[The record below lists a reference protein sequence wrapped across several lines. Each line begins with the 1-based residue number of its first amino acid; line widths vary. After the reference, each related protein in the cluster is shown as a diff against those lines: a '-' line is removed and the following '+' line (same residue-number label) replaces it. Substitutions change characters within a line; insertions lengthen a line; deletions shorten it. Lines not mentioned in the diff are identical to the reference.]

1 MPSII
6 YDNTT
11 INYSWSVTTKKYTVW
26 HDTGVKGQTAAGN
39 ANYFRSVDRQS
50 SANYFI
56 DKNEIVEVVDPN
68 LVAWHCGDGFGKYGI
83 TNSNSI
89 GIELCPEADGTIHPQ
104 TIANAIWLGKKLMK
118 DFGILPDNNVRHYD
132 ASRKNCPQYLNTDGK
147 WTLWYAFKEQLLAT
161 DAIAEPV
168 AATSGNLVYVD
179 YNATIMRGGYS
190 VDSKPWG
197 EPGFETWSHSDD
209 WLFKTIHFR
218 EETADGAYANGDY
231 FGWVDKKALG
241 PERKS
246 VNYKATVIKSGV
258 SVDSL
263 PWGEGGHQLGL
274 TNNHLHKTITV
285 RLESLDG
292 QHMYMVNDQKEIG
305 WVHKNALGTPRR
317 EVNYKATVV
326 AGGYSVDTKPW
337 GESGFQRLGLTDN
350 HIGKGVT
357 VLMESTSGEYAYIAT
372 AEKELGWV
380 DKKALKKL

>member
-1 MPSII
+1 MPTII
-6 YDNTT
+6 QNHTT
-11 INYSWSVTTKKYTVW
+11 VNYSAQNGAKKYIVW

-39 ANYFRSVDRQS
+39 ANYFKSVDRQS
-50 SANYFI
+50 SAHYFV
-56 DKNEIVEVVDPN
+56 DKTSIYEVVAPN
-68 LVAWHCGDGFGKYGI
+68 LTAWHCGDGAGKYGI
-83 TNSNSI
+83 TNTNSI
-89 GIELCPEADGTIHPQ
+89 GTELCPEADGTIHPQ

-118 DFGILPDNNVRHYD
+118 DFGILPENNVRHYD

-147 WTLWYAFKEQLLAT
+147 WTLWYAFKAQL
-161 DAIAEPV
+161 IAEDVAPV
-168 AATSGNLVYVD
+168 ATSGNLVYVD
-179 YNATIMRGGYS
+179 YNATIMKGGYS

-246 VNYKATVIKSGV
+246 VNYKATVIKSKV

-274 TNNHLHKTITV
+274 TNNHLHKTVTI

-292 QHMYMVNDQKEIG
+292 QHMYMVTDQKEIG

-337 GESGFQRLGLTDN
+337 GKSGFQRLGLTDN
-350 HIGKGVT
+350 HVGKEVT
-357 VLMESTSGEYAYIAT
+357 ALMESTSGEYAYIVT
-372 AEKELGWV
+372 TEKELGWV

>member
-1 MPSII
+1 MPSITI
-6 YDNTT
+6 DHTT
-11 INYSWSVTTKKYTVW
+11 INFSNKRITPKYIVW
-26 HDTGVKGQTAAGN
+26 HDTGVRDQSDEGN
-39 ANYFRSVDRQS
+39 ASYFRSVYREA

-56 DKNEIVEVVDPN
+56 DENSITEVVAPGYA
-68 LVAWHCGDGFGKYGI
+68 AWHVGDGAGRYGI
-83 TNSNSI
+83 TNQNSI
-89 GIELCPEADGTIHPQ
+89 GIELCPEADGSFKPE
-104 TIANAIWLGKKLMK
+104 TIANAVWLGKKLMK
-118 DFGILPDNNVRHYD
+118 DFGILPENNVRHYD

-147 WTLWYAFKEQLLAT
+147 WTLWYAFKAQLLAEYV
-161 DAIAEPV
+161 APV
-168 AATSGNLVYVD
+168 ATTENLVYVD
-179 YNATIMRGGYS
+179 YNATIMHGGYS

-317 EVNYKATVV
+317 EVNYKATV
-326 AGGYSVDTKPW
+326 ATGGYSVDTKPW

-350 HIGKGVT
+350 HIGKEVS
-357 VLMESTSGEYAYIAT
+357 VLMESTNGEYAYIAT

-380 DKKALKKL
+380 DKKALKKM

>member
-1 MPSII
+1 MPAITK
-6 YDNTT
+6 NHTT
-11 INYSWSVTTKKYTVW
+11 VNYSAQNGAKKYIVW

-39 ANYFRSVDRQS
+39 ANYFKSVDRQA
-50 SANYFI
+50 SAHYFV
-56 DKNEIVEVVDPN
+56 DKTSIYEVVAPN
-68 LVAWHCGDGFGKYGI
+68 LVAWHCGDGNGAYGI
-83 TNSNSI
+83 TNANSI
-89 GIELCPEADGTIHPQ
+89 GIELCPDADGSIHAQ
-104 TIANAIWLGKKLMK
+104 TLANALWLGKKLMS
-118 DFGILPDNNVRHYD
+118 DWGISYDNNVRHYD

-147 WTLWYAFKEQLLAT
+147 WTKWYAFKAQLLAE
-161 DAIAEPV
+161 DVAPV
-168 AATSGNLVYVD
+168 ATTGNLVYVD
-179 YNATIMRGGYS
+179 YNATIMHGGYS

-197 EPGFETWSHSDD
+197 EPGFETWSQSDD
-209 WLFKTIHFR
+209 WLFKTVHFR

-292 QHMYMVNDQKEIG
+292 QHMYMVNSQKEIG

-317 EVNYKATVV
+317 EVNYKATV
-326 AGGYSVDTKPW
+326 ATGGYSVDTKPW

-350 HIGKGVT
+350 HIGKEVS
-357 VLMESTSGEYAYIAT
+357 VLMESTSGEYAYVAT

-380 DKKALKKL
+380 DKKAIKKM

>member
-1 MPSII
+1 MGIT
-6 YDNTT
+6 YDHTT
-11 INYSWSVTTKKYTVW
+11 INYSGFVTTKKYTVW

-39 ANYFRSVDRQS
+39 ASYFRSVDRKS

-118 DFGILPDNNVRHYD
+118 DFGILPENNVRHYD

-147 WTLWYAFKEQLLAT
+147 WTLWYAFKAQLLAE
-161 DAIAEPV
+161 DVAPV
-168 AATSGNLVYVD
+168 ATSGNLVYVD

-197 EPGFETWSHSDD
+197 EPGFETWSQSDD

-317 EVNYKATVV
+317 EVNYKATV
-326 AGGYSVDTKPW
+326 ATGGYSVDTKPW

-350 HIGKGVT
+350 HIGKEVR

-372 AEKELGWV
+372 TEKELGWV
-380 DKKALKKL
+380 DKKALKKM

>member
-1 MPSII
+1 MDI
-6 YDNTT
+6 T
-11 INYSWSVTTKKYTVW
+11 INHTTTNFSNQRTSKKYIVW
-26 HDTGVKGQTAAGN
+26 HDTGVRDQSDEGN
-39 ANYFRSVDRQS
+39 AAYFKTVYREA
-50 SANYFI
+50 SAHYFI
-56 DKNEIVEVVDPN
+56 DEDSITEVVDPN
-68 LVAWHCGDGFGKYGI
+68 YVAWHCGDGNGLYGI
-83 TNSNSI
+83 TNQNSI
-89 GIELCPEADGTIHPQ
+89 GIELCVEANGLFKPE
-104 TIANAIWLGKKLMK
+104 TIANAVWLGKKLMK
-118 DFGILPDNNVRHYD
+118 DFGISADNNVRHYD
-132 ASRKNCPQYLNTDGK
+132 ASRKNCPQFLNTDGK
-147 WTLWYAFKEQLLAT
+147 WTKWYAFKAQL
-161 DAIAEPV
+161 IAEDVAPV
-168 AATSGNLVYVD
+168 ATSGNLVYVD
-179 YNATIMRGGYS
+179 YDATIMRGGYS

-246 VNYKATVIKSGV
+246 VNYKATVLKSGV

-274 TNNHLHKTITV
+274 TNNHLHKTVTI

-350 HIGKGVT
+350 HIGKEVS
-357 VLMESTSGEYAYIAT
+357 VLMDSTSGEYAYIAT
-372 AEKELGWV
+372 TEKELGWV

>member
-1 MPSII
+1 MPSITI
-6 YDNTT
+6 DHTT
-11 INYSWSVTTKKYTVW
+11 INFSNKKITPKYIVW
-26 HDTGVKGQTAAGN
+26 HDTGVRDQSDEGN
-39 ANYFRSVDRQS
+39 ATYFRSVYREA

-56 DKNEIVEVVDPN
+56 DENSITEVVAPGY
-68 LVAWHCGDGFGKYGI
+68 VAWHVGDGAGRYGI
-83 TNSNSI
+83 TNQNSI
-89 GIELCPEADGTIHPQ
+89 GIELCPEADGSFKPE
-104 TIANAIWLGKKLMK
+104 TIANAVWLGKKLMK
-118 DFGILPDNNVRHYD
+118 DFGILPENNVRHYD

-147 WTLWYAFKEQLLAT
+147 WTLWYAFKAQLLAE
-161 DAIAEPV
+161 DVAPV
-168 AATSGNLVYVD
+168 ATSGNLVYVD

-197 EPGFETWSHSDD
+197 EPGFETWSQSDD
-209 WLFKTIHFR
+209 WLFKTVHFR

-292 QHMYMVNDQKEIG
+292 QHMYMVNSQKEIG

-317 EVNYKATVV
+317 EVNYKATV
-326 AGGYSVDTKPW
+326 ATGGYSVDTKPW

-350 HIGKGVT
+350 HIGKEVS
-357 VLMESTSGEYAYIAT
+357 VLMESTSGEYAYVAT

-380 DKKALKKL
+380 DKKAIKKM

>member
-1 MPSII
+1 MPSITI
-6 YDNTT
+6 DHTT
-11 INYSWSVTTKKYTVW
+11 INFSNKKITPKYIVW
-26 HDTGVKGQTAAGN
+26 HDTGVRDQSDEGN
-39 ANYFRSVDRQS
+39 ATYFRSVYREA

-56 DKNEIVEVVDPN
+56 DENSITEVVAPGY
-68 LVAWHCGDGFGKYGI
+68 VAWHVGDGAGRYGI
-83 TNSNSI
+83 TNQNSI
-89 GIELCPEADGTIHPQ
+89 GIELCPEADGSFKPE
-104 TIANAIWLGKKLMK
+104 TIANAVWLGKKLMK
-118 DFGILPDNNVRHYD
+118 DFGILPENNVRHYD

-147 WTLWYAFKEQLLAT
+147 WTLWYAFKAQL
-161 DAIAEPV
+161 IAEDVVEPV
-168 AATSGNLVYVD
+168 AATTGNLVYVD
-179 YNATIMRGGYS
+179 YNATIMHGGYS

-197 EPGFETWSHSDD
+197 EPGFETWSQSDD

-246 VNYKATVIKSGV
+246 VNYKATVIKKGV

-274 TNNHLHKTITV
+274 TDNHLHKTITV

-292 QHMYMVNDQKEIG
+292 QHMYMVNSQKEIG

-317 EVNYKATVV
+317 EVNYKATV
-326 AGGYSVDTKPW
+326 ATGGYSVDTKPW

-350 HIGKGVT
+350 NIGKEVS

-380 DKKALKKL
+380 DKKAIKKM

>member
-1 MPSII
+1 MAYKII
-6 YDNTT
+6 DRRGEALGGQRKDRARSAITT
-11 INYSWSVTTKKYTVW
+11 IGWHYTAVMRKNRAFITNHEAHWRDTLGWDRGGYHFYIDADGQIWQNYDYERITW
-26 HDTGVKGQTAAGN
+26 GVKDNNGYVVHISVEAGN
-39 ANYFRSVDRQS
+39 GNDYSQAQIDAREWLTRKIMADLSIPASKVKGHWEIYNNSSCPGYTKAQMDEFRAILAQPVDAAPAISDRMPVNY
-50 SANYFI
+50 
-56 DKNEIVEVVDPN
+56 E
-68 LVAWHCGDGFGKYGI
+68 
-83 TNSNSI
+83 
-89 GIELCPEADGTIHPQ
+89 
-104 TIANAIWLGKKLMK
+104 
-118 DFGILPDNNVRHYD
+118 
-132 ASRKNCPQYLNTDGK
+132 
-147 WTLWYAFKEQLLAT
+147 
-161 DAIAEPV
+161 
-168 AATSGNLVYVD
+168 
-179 YNATIMRGGYS
+179 ATIMRGGYS

-218 EETADGAYANGDY
+218 EETVDGAYANGDY

-337 GESGFQRLGLTDN
+337 GESGFQRLGATDN
-350 HIGKGVT
+350 HVDKEIT
-357 VLMESTSGEYAYIAT
+357 VLMETKNGEYAYVRN

>member
-1 MPSII
+1 M
-6 YDNTT
+6 
-11 INYSWSVTTKKYTVW
+11 
-26 HDTGVKGQTAAGN
+26 
-39 ANYFRSVDRQS
+39 
-50 SANYFI
+50 
-56 DKNEIVEVVDPN
+56 
-68 LVAWHCGDGFGKYGI
+68 
-83 TNSNSI
+83 
-89 GIELCPEADGTIHPQ
+89 
-104 TIANAIWLGKKLMK
+104 
-118 DFGILPDNNVRHYD
+118 
-132 ASRKNCPQYLNTDGK
+132 
-147 WTLWYAFKEQLLAT
+147 
-161 DAIAEPV
+161 
-168 AATSGNLVYVD
+168 
-179 YNATIMRGGYS
+179 
-190 VDSKPWG
+190 
-197 EPGFETWSHSDD
+197 
-209 WLFKTIHFR
+209 FKTIHFR

-274 TNNHLHKTITV
+274 TNNHMHKTVTI

-292 QHMYMVNDQKEIG
+292 QHMYMVTDQKEIG

-350 HIGKGVT
+350 HVGKEVT
-357 VLMESTSGEYAYIAT
+357 ALMESTSGEYAYIVT
-372 AEKELGWV
+372 TEKELGWV